1 MSAACHPGPQY
12 TSAQAAERSTR
23 RQGNER
29 RHAGGTAYDEPCR
42 ALFEQH
48 AVHGLAYGLRAH
60 GQRQQAG
67 DHLAHQFAGRLALH
81 KGHHLHAEQCGENH
95 QHEAAYRNN
104 NIAGRRGRQ
113 CQRKAHG
120 QDAQC
125 AAKQQEMS
133 TPDVQPLPQHPCQNP
148 ARKPSRRKGAL

>member
-1 MSAACHPGPQY
+1 M
-12 TSAQAAERSTR
+12 SAQAAERSTR
-23 RQGNER
+23 RQATSADTPEAPHTTS
-29 RHAGGTAYDEPCR
+29 HAGHCSNSTPPTWLG
-42 ALFEQH
+42 
-48 AVHGLAYGLRAH
+48 YGLRAH

-120 QDAQC
+120 QMPSAQP
-125 AAKQQEMS
+125 AAGNEHAGC
-133 TPDVQPLPQHPCQNP
+133 PAAPQHPCQNP
-148 ARKPSRRKGAL
+148 ARKPSCRKGAPERP